1 MGNTMQEFYYPRDT
15 GLIPE
20 SGRSSGVGNDNPF
33 SILAWEIPW
42 TEDFGHYGVQEST
55 FPLHVSGDSIEENPQ
70 SLF

>member
-33 SILAWEIPW
+33 QYSRLGNPM
-42 TEDFGHYGVQEST
+42 DRGFR
-55 FPLHVSGDSIEENPQ
+55 PLWGPGIYISPTC
-70 SLF
+70 LRRFY